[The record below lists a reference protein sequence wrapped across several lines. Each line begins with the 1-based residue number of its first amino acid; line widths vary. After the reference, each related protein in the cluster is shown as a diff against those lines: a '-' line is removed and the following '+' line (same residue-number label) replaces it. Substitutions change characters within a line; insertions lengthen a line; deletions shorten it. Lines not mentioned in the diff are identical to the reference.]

1 MIKDGETQMLELQS
15 KPDSLSVVERMIED
29 VRDNYQVSEDT
40 FGNMLVA
47 LTEAVT
53 NAMYHGNKSDPE
65 KKIRIQYGCVHN
77 TLTFTIADEGKGFD
91 FYNLPDPTAPE
102 NLEKECG
109 RGIFLMKNLADQL
122 IFSDGGRVVEL
133 NFKLS
138 GN

>member
-1 MIKDGETQMLELQS
+1 MIKDGETQQLELQS

-65 KKIRIQYGCVHN
+65 KKIRIQYGCIHN
-77 TLTFTIADEGKGFD
+77 TLTFTISDEGKGFD
-91 FYNLPDPTAPE
+91 FYNLPDPTSPE
-102 NLEKECG
+102 NLAKECG